1 MIGFITGTV
10 EDKTDGNVLLSCGG
24 IGYEIFVSEKTS
36 LKIIKGE
43 KIKLFTKLIVKEDD
57 ISLAGFY
64 SKKEREMFEL
74 LLKVTKVG
82 TKMAFAVLSMY
93 DIDEVK
99 LAILKKDVS
108 KLSKVSGIGRKTA
121 ERIILELSDKISSYE
136 IDFSE
141 IGESDT
147 VLDED
152 TLEAL
157 TGLGFS
163 LAEAKDAIQKIKA
176 ENLNL
181 DTSTLISRAISL
193 LGRI

>member
-152 TLEAL
+152 ALEAL

>member
-1 MIGFITGTV
+1 M
-10 EDKTDGNVLLSCGG
+10 
-24 IGYEIFVSEKTS
+24 
-36 LKIIKGE
+36 
-43 KIKLFTKLIVKEDD
+43 
-57 ISLAGFY
+57 
-64 SKKEREMFEL
+64 
-74 LLKVTKVG
+74 
-82 TKMAFAVLSMY
+82 
-93 DIDEVK
+93 K

-152 TLEAL
+152 ALEAL

>member
-136 IDFSE
+136 IDFFE

-152 TLEAL
+152 ALEAL

>member
-152 TLEAL
+152 ALEAL

-163 LAEAKDAIQKIKA
+163 LAEAKDSIQKIKA

>member
-36 LKIIKGE
+36 MKIIKGE

-152 TLEAL
+152 ALEAL

>member
-152 TLEAL
+152 ALEAL

-163 LAEAKDAIQKIKA
+163 LSEAKDAIQKIKA

>member
-64 SKKEREMFEL
+64 SRKEREMFEL

-152 TLEAL
+152 ALEAL

>member
-82 TKMAFAVLSMY
+82 TKMAFAVLSM
-93 DIDEVK
+93 
-99 LAILKKDVS
+99 
-108 KLSKVSGIGRKTA
+108 
-121 ERIILELSDKISSYE
+121 
-136 IDFSE
+136 
-141 IGESDT
+141 
-147 VLDED
+147 
-152 TLEAL
+152 
-157 TGLGFS
+157 
-163 LAEAKDAIQKIKA
+163 
-176 ENLNL
+176 
-181 DTSTLISRAISL
+181 
-193 LGRI
+193 

>member
-157 TGLGFS
+157 TGLSFS